1 MSVWMSKLIEK
12 YSEINEKKKLDP
24 VGQADA
30 DIDNDGD
37 VDSTDKYLH
46 NRRKAIKKSMQ
57 KEAEDKTTPCPNCE
71 GSMEN
76 HSPDC
81 KSNKESKAKDDT
93 AVVNPKQEKNEK
105 SVSEGSY
112 GANVIKAAKMYMKD
126 SSCSY
131 EMAAEKYGCSAE
143 QVKKCCA
150 EMQKNEDVQE
160 IARSM
165 TPMKNKF
172 GKSKAE
178 KEAEAKKMKKE
189 NKEWPIYQRIME
201 KRDEHYKSATQTQAM
216 DDNMAGD
223 AKEFVD
229 AHTKGDNK
237 EADKVDINVAIE
249 KNLTGMAN
257 PVKTQAKLRPGDNNQ
272 GDKVADK
279 PEGKM

>member
-1 MSVWMSKLIEK
+1 MDVRSNQMSVWMSKLIEK

-81 KSNKESKAKDDT
+81 KSSKESKQKDDT
-93 AVVNPKQEKNEK
+93 AVVNPKQEKN
-105 SVSEGSY
+105 
-112 GANVIKAAKMYMKD
+112 
-126 SSCSY
+126 
-131 EMAAEKYGCSAE
+131 
-143 QVKKCCA
+143 
-150 EMQKNEDVQE
+150 VQE

-201 KRDEHYKSATQTQAM
+201 KREDHYKSATQTQAM

-257 PVKTQAKLRPGDNNQ
+257 PVKSQAKLRPGDNNQ

-279 PEGKM
+279 PEGKLQ

>member
-1 MSVWMSKLIEK
+1 MDVRSNQMSVWMSKLIEK

-24 VGQADA
+24 VGKADA

-81 KSNKESKAKDDT
+81 KSSKESKQKDDT
-93 AVVNPKQEKNEK
+93 AVVNPKQEKN
-105 SVSEGSY
+105 
-112 GANVIKAAKMYMKD
+112 
-126 SSCSY
+126 
-131 EMAAEKYGCSAE
+131 
-143 QVKKCCA
+143 
-150 EMQKNEDVQE
+150 VQE

-165 TPMKNKF
+165 TPMRDKF

-178 KEAEAKKMKKE
+178 KGVDAMKKAGNAKADAEADERKKNAGKPFMKKE
-189 NKEWPIYQRIME
+189 NTEWPIYKRIME
-201 KRDEHYKSATQTQAM
+201 KREDHYKSATQTQAM

-272 GDKVADK
+272 GDKTADK
-279 PEGKM
+279 PEGKLQ